1 MTTTIMDAQFTE
13 ATGRTGGRGLP
24 SVPHSDADRQLAYEV
39 WRTEGAQNGT
49 LTASLLNETHGLS
62 IPYRTLARWVQVEDW
77 PRRAYLDRLKAVSGH
92 VAEETALNLHEAANH
107 ASRYLLQVNS
117 GATPTPDRWLLKA
130 AEVAL
135 DRAGFGPSRPE
146 HAPRLVLKET
156 AETID
161 LDSLTDDEL
170 AERAAGQLNR
180 GG

>member
-1 MTTTIMDAQFTE
+1 MGATIIEGQFS
-13 ATGRTGGRGLP
+13 APTGRTGGRGLP
-24 SVPHSDADRQLAYEV
+24 SVPHSDEDRHIAYEV
-39 WRTEGAQNGT
+39 WRTDGAQNAT
-49 LTASLLNETHGLS
+49 LTASLLNESHGLS
-62 IPYRTLARWVQVEDW
+62 IPYRTVARWVKDEDW
-77 PRRAYLDRLKAVSGH
+77 PRKAYLERLKAVSGH

-117 GATPTPDRWLLKA
+117 GTIPMPDRWLLKA

-146 HAPRLVLKET
+146 HAPRLVLE
-156 AETID
+156 EGSHTID
-161 LDSLTDDEL
+161 LDSLTEDEL